1 MGIFI
6 GLEEIGQHTF
16 VLLCKCLATSK
27 WIPKKNCKWEVGRKI
42 DIERVCEHSLLTY
55 AHNSNFQSR
64 VKSKGSHQ
72 ATRKALCSRSC

>member
-27 WIPKKNCKWEVGRKI
+27 CKPKNKCEWEVGRKI
-42 DIERVCEHSLLTY
+42 KTKRVCEHPLLTY
-55 AHNSNFQSR
+55 AHNSNFQS
-64 VKSKGSHQ
+64 KGSHQ
-72 ATRKALCSRSC
+72 ATRKPLCPKSCWP